1 MSRGQRRAEALFHAL
16 CLGFS
21 AVLLVLSL
29 LTAVRTTEIN
39 DRAAASKAAI
49 AELTRENERLLA
61 QSERSLSLE
70 TLERYA
76 LQELGMQPC
85 RSEQIVFLK
94 IK

>member
-1 MSRGQRRAEALFHAL
+1 MSRSKARAEALFHAL

-29 LTAVRTTEIN
+29 LTAVRTTEVN
-39 DRAAASKAAI
+39 DRAAESKAAV
-49 AELTRENERLLA
+49 AALKTENERLLA
-61 QSERSLSLE
+61 RCESSLSLE

-85 RSEQIVFLK
+85 RSEQIVFLT

>member
-1 MSRGQRRAEALFHAL
+1 MSRSKARAEALFHAL

-29 LTAVRTTEIN
+29 LTAVRTTEVN
-39 DRAAASKAAI
+39 DRAAESKAAV
-49 AELTRENERLLA
+49 AALKTENERLLA
-61 QSERSLSLE
+61 RCE

-85 RSEQIVFLK
+85 RSEQIVFLT